1 MNEWFVL
8 LAMVFCH
15 IVDDYYLQAVG
26 VLAMMKQRK
35 WWEKE
40 APERMYRFDYLV
52 ALAMHSMSWAFMVM
66 LPIAAY
72 MGWEISRFFLILF
85 LVNAALHG
93 VVDHTK
99 ANLLKINLIVD
110 QAIHMAQI
118 VLTYLLLV

>member
-26 VLAMMKQRK
+26 VLAMMKQK
-35 WWEKE
+35 SWWKKE
-40 APERMYRFDYLV
+40 APEKMYRFDYLI

-72 MGWEISRFFLILF
+72 MGWEPTRNFLILF
-85 LVNAALHG
+85 IVNAIVHG
-93 VVDHTK
+93 IVDNLK
-99 ANLLKINLIVD
+99 ANLLKINLIED
-110 QAIHMAQI
+110 QTIHMVQI

>member
-1 MNEWFVL
+1 MDKIFIL
-8 LAMVFCH
+8 IAMVFCH

-26 VLAMMKQRK
+26 VLAMMKQKK

-40 APERMYRFDYLV
+40 APDKMYRFDYLV

-72 MGWEISRFFLILF
+72 MEWVPSDLFIILF
-85 LVNAALHG
+85 AVNAVLHG

-118 VLTYLLLV
+118 IVTYMILI